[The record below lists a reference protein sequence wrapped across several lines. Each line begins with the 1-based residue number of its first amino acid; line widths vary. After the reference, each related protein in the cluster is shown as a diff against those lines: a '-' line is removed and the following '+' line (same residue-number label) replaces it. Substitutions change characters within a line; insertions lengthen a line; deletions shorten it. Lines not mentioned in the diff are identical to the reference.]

1 MGTLKKKGVT
11 FEKDDKP
18 AADFIA
24 SLDKPA
30 AKMITK
36 QYTPEEYCV
45 FCEKRFLKKPFLNLQ
60 CYLNHCLHRSRVVG
74 KDS

>member
-1 MGTLKKKGVT
+1 MGTLKKKSVT

-18 AADFIA
+18 AAHFIA
-24 SLDKPA
+24 SLDKPT

-36 QYTPEEYCV
+36 QCTPEEYCV

-60 CYLNHCLHRSRVVG
+60 CYLNHCLQNATEVE
-74 KDS
+74 